1 VEVMSKM
8 PSPYLPNTDAD
19 RSAMLREIGV
29 SSIDELFQ
37 DIPERF
43 RHTHFNLPQP
53 LSELEI
59 KKELS
64 KLASRNASLD
74 NYTCFLGAGSYRHF
88 IPSTVDHITGRSEL
102 YTAYTPYQAEVSQGT
117 LQTVYEYQSLVCQL
131 TGMEV
136 SNAGM
141 YDGSTAAAEAA
152 ILACM
157 ITKRGKVAVLNTVTP
172 TYCEVI
178 DTYVGG
184 RNLSVETVELNS
196 NHLSSDCACLI
207 VQQPNFFGYFEEV
220 KTYVQKAH
228 DIGALLIAIVD
239 PISLGLFKPPGDYG
253 ADIAVAEG
261 QPLGIPTS
269 FGGPYLGI
277 FTCRKEYLRQMPGR
291 IIGKTVDVD
300 GKPGY
305 VMTLVTR
312 EQYIRRE
319 RALSN
324 ICTSEALMALAAA
337 VYLATLGKR
346 GLKQVAE
353 LCYHKAHYAADAIG
367 KLKGYSL
374 AFQQPFFKE
383 FVIRCPMAPSQ
394 INEALL
400 KNSIIGGLDISHMID
415 NAMLLCVTEVNTKQD
430 IDRLVEILGT
440 L

>member
-1 VEVMSKM
+1 M

-29 SSIDELFQ
+29 SSIEGLFQ

-43 RHTHFNLPQP
+43 RRAHFNLPSP
-53 LSELEI
+53 LSELEL
-59 KKELS
+59 KKELHQ
-64 KLASRNASLD
+64 LAGRNVSLD
-74 NYTCFLGAGSYRHF
+74 NYACFLGAGSYRHF
-88 IPSTVDHITGRSEL
+88 IPSTVDHITGRSEF

-117 LQTVYEYQSLVCQL
+117 LQAIYEYQSLVCQL

-141 YDGSTAAAEAA
+141 YDGGTAAAEAA
-152 ILACM
+152 IIACVM
-157 ITKRGKVAVLNTVTP
+157 TKRSKVAVLTTVNP
-172 TYCEVI
+172 VYREVI
-178 DTYVGG
+178 DTYARG
-184 RNLSVETVELNS
+184 RNLSVEIVESNS
-196 NHLSSDCACLI
+196 SLSSDCACLI
-207 VQQPNFFGYFEEV
+207 IQQPNFFGYFEEV
-220 KTYVQKAH
+220 ETYVQKAH

-239 PISLGLFKPPGDYG
+239 PISLGMFKPPGDYG
-253 ADIAVAEG
+253 VDMAVAEG

-277 FTCRKEYLRQMPGR
+277 FACRQEYVRQMPGR
-291 IIGKTVDVD
+291 IVGKTVDVD

-319 RALSN
+319 RATSN

-353 LCYHKAHYAADAIG
+353 LCYHKAHYAAEAIG
-367 KLKGYSL
+367 RLKGYSL
-374 AFQQPFFKE
+374 VFQRPFFKE
-383 FVIRCPMAPSQ
+383 FVIRCPVAPYE
-394 INEALL
+394 INEALF
-400 KNSIIGGLDISHMID
+400 KEGIIGGLDISHIID
-415 NAMLLCVTEVNTKQD
+415 NSMLLCVTEMNTKQE
-430 IDRLVEILGT
+430 IDKLVEILGT
-440 L
+440 LQGD